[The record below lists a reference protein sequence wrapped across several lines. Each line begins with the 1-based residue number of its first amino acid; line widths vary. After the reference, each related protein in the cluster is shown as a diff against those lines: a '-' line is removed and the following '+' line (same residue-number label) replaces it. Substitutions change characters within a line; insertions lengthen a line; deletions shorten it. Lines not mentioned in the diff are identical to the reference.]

1 MAKHKAP
8 TQVTIATIQEK
19 TLFHE
24 LVDRYWKLAA
34 LVAIAVTAGILI
46 PAYRRNQERAGLQS
60 LWDDLRSRSDFGS
73 GFFVQVQGGTPEALA
88 QFAEEN
94 KGSAVSAWA
103 KAVEVGSLIQDE
115 KLDQAEAAAA
125 ALQSGWGDHL
135 VATTPF
141 YPDAAGQRHTLADVI
156 RTGKA
161 DMAAWEKEHAF
172 LFENPALAADAPR
185 VRFNTNKGA
194 IVFGLYSDRVPQHVE
209 AFLKLCRDGAYS
221 GTKFH
226 QVERGSFL
234 QGGDPNTISG
244 EPESWGQGGSA
255 EGVDGESDP
264 TLRHFKGALAAW
276 RAPGAKRSHAS
287 QFLITTS
294 NQNQRDGQTVVFGRV
309 LEGESTLEAIESS
322 PVVDGR
328 PQDPA
333 VVESVEVL

>member
-34 LVAIAVTAGILI
+34 LVAVAVTAAILI
-46 PAYRRNQERAGLQS
+46 PTYQRSQERANLEG

-88 QFAEEN
+88 QFAESHKETPV
-94 KGSAVSAWA
+94 GAWA

-115 KLDQAEAAAA
+115 NLEQAESAAS
-125 ALQSGWGDHL
+125 ALETDWRGHL
-135 VATTPF
+135 MASTPF
-141 YPDAAGQRHTLADVI
+141 YADGGGKRVSLAERIRAGNGA
-156 RTGKA
+156 
-161 DMAAWEKEHAF
+161 MAAWEKEHAF
-172 LFENPALAADAPR
+172 LFENPSLPADAPR
-185 VRFNTNKGA
+185 VRFNTTKGT

-209 AFLKLCRDGAYS
+209 AFLKLCRDGAYN

-226 QVERGSFL
+226 QVDRGSFL

-244 EPESWGQGGSA
+244 EPETWGLGGSSD
-255 EGVDGESDP
+255 GVEGESDP
-264 TLRHFKGALAAW
+264 ALRHFKGALAAW
-276 RAPGAKRSHAS
+276 KSPGAKRSHAS
-287 QFLITTS
+287 QFLITTA

-309 LEGESTLEAIESS
+309 LEGESTLETIESS

-333 VVESVEVL
+333 VVESVELL